1 MKLSLAI
8 LGLVVMITGAVL
20 SGAMFTVTE
29 KNQAIVLQFGNP
41 KRVITDPG
49 LYFKIPFIQDLVYY
63 DKRIL
68 DLDPPFEQLTLK
80 DKKRIN
86 VDTYARYRITDPL
99 AFFTSARTESG
110 FLSNFGPILNG
121 SVRNE
126 MGKHPLVN
134 LLSKKRDDI
143 MELIQGRASKAAK
156 RFGVMV
162 VDVRIGRTDYRKK
175 FPKTFMNGCARNGF
189 KKLTSSAPKG
199 MKSKLKSCPMRI
211 AKKRLSW
218 PKQTKNLKFYAV
230 KVRPVKPASSVRPIN
245 RVGNFST
252 SSDPW
257 KPCAK
262 VSMRMTPVWF
272 YRLIASFSVFS
283 RTPWG
288 VKRWVNNKVVSRSL
302 VNMSP

>member
-1 MKLSLAI
+1 MRLSFAI
-8 LGLVVMITGAVL
+8 LGLVIMIIGATL
-20 SGAMFTVTE
+20 SGALFTVTE
-29 KNQAIVLQFGNP
+29 KNQTIVLQFGNP
-41 KRVITDPG
+41 QRVVTTPG
-49 LYFKIPFIQDLVYY
+49 IYFKIPFIQDLVYY

-162 VDVRIGRTDYRKK
+162 VDVRIGRTDLPEEISKNVYERMRSERIQEANELRAEGDEKKIEIMSNADREKTVILAEANKTSQILRGEGEAGKTSILGQAHTQGKDFFDFIRSMEAMRKGLNAEDTSLVLSPDSEFFRFFTNPMGRKK
-175 FPKTFMNGCARNGF
+175 M
-189 KKLTSSAPKG
+189 
-199 MKSKLKSCPMRI
+199 
-211 AKKRLSW
+211 
-218 PKQTKNLKFYAV
+218 TK
-230 KVRPVKPASSVRPIN
+230 
-245 RVGNFST
+245 
-252 SSDPW
+252 
-257 KPCAK
+257 
-262 VSMRMTPVWF
+262 
-272 YRLIASFSVFS
+272 
-283 RTPWG
+283 
-288 VKRWVNNKVVSRSL
+288 
-302 VNMSP
+302 

>member
-162 VDVRIGRTDYRKK
+162 VDVRIGRTDLPEEISKNVYERMRSERIQEANELRAEGDEIKIEIMSNADRKK
-175 FPKTFMNGCARNGF
+175 TIILAEANKKSQILRGEGEAGKTSILAQAHKQGREFFDFIRSMEAMR
-189 KKLTSSAPKG
+189 KG
-199 MKSKLKSCPMRI
+199 LN
-211 AKKRLSW
+211 ADD
-218 PKQTKNLKFYAV
+218 T
-230 KVRPVKPASSVRPIN
+230 
-245 RVGNFST
+245 
-252 SSDPW
+252 
-257 KPCAK
+257 
-262 VSMRMTPVWF
+262 
-272 YRLIASFSVFS
+272 
-283 RTPWG
+283 
-288 VKRWVNNKVVSRSL
+288 SL
-302 VNMSP
+302 VLSPDSEFFRFFTNPLGRKKMGKQ